1 MESSTGYAFDH
12 LAAARTIAGLV
23 FDQLFEPATAAR
35 LVGFADRQPDAL
47 TLPQVIDACA
57 KKVFGTPAPA
67 GMQRSL
73 QRQTQRVFLD
83 AVMTL
88 GASPQATPDVKAVVM
103 ASLAQVKT
111 TVAGMKDPDAVNE
124 ASLRQMERDLTRY
137 AQNPTAPKK
146 ASAAAPIMA
155 PI

>member
-1 MESSTGYAFDH
+1 
-12 LAAARTIAGLV
+12 
-23 FDQLFEPATAAR
+23 
-35 LVGFADRQPDAL
+35 
-47 TLPQVIDACA
+47 
-57 KKVFGTPAPA
+57 
-67 GMQRSL
+67 MQRSL

-103 ASLAQVKT
+103 ASLAQVKA
-111 TVAGMKDPDAVNE
+111 TVAGMKDADPVNE

-137 AQNPTAPKK
+137 AQNPMAPKK

>member
-35 LVGFADRQPDAL
+35 LVGFADRQQNAL
-47 TLPQVIDACA
+47 TLPEVIDVCA
-57 KKVFGTPAPA
+57 KKVFGTPAQA

-83 AVMTL
+83 ALMTL
-88 GASPQATPDVKAVVM
+88 GASPQATPDVKAVVL

-111 TVAGMKDPDAVNE
+111 TVAGMKDADPVNE

-137 AQNPTAPKK
+137 AQNPMAPKK

>member
-1 MESSTGYAFDH
+1 
-12 LAAARTIAGLV
+12 LV

-57 KKVFGTPAPA
+57 KKVFGTPAQA

-88 GASPQATPDVKAVVM
+88 GASPQATPDVKAVVI

-111 TVAGMKDPDAVNE
+111 AVAGMKDSDPVNE

-137 AQNPTAPKK
+137 AQNPTMPKK

>member
-12 LAAARTIAGLV
+12 LAAARTISGLV
-23 FDQLFEPATAAR
+23 FDQLFEPETAAR
-35 LVGFADRQPDAL
+35 LIGFADRQPNAL
-47 TLPQVIDACA
+47 TLPETIDACA
-57 KKVFGTPAPA
+57 KKVFGAPAPA
-67 GMQRSL
+67 GMLRSM

-88 GASPQATPDVKAVVM
+88 GASPTSTPDVKAVVM
-103 ASLAQVKT
+103 ASVAAIRTQ
-111 TVAGMKDPDAVNE
+111 VAGLKDADPVNE

-137 AQNPTAPKK
+137 AQNPTMPKK
-146 ASAAAPIMA
+146 SSATPPIMA